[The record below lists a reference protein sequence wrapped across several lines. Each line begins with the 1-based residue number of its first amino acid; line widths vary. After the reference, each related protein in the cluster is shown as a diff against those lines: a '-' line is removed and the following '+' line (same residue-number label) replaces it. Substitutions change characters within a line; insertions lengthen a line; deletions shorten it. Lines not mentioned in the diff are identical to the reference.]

1 MIFAALT
8 AKEVTA
14 CLMEA
19 ATLVESESAPV
30 ELCHSLVQ
38 VQLPEAYRTSMTRNS
53 IWSRPLQGRTNKYG
67 EIVSDVFNVLR
78 SGYRLPS

>member
-8 AKEVTA
+8 AKKVTA
-14 CLMEA
+14 CLMES
-19 ATLVESESAPV
+19 TLVKSESAPV